1 MTMTEID
8 ILSNE
13 TIDKIAAGEVVERPL
28 NVVKELVENSIDA
41 GSAMISVEI
50 KGGGIDLI
58 RVTDNGSGID
68 ESQCEKAFL
77 RHATS
82 KLHTIEDLN
91 TLVSLGFRGEALS
104 SICAVSK
111 AEMITKPKE
120 SFLGTH
126 LLVEGGKLNEKSKV
140 GAPDGT
146 TIIIRTLFYNTPPR
160 KKFLKSPSSEG
171 AQIQEIMEKFALSR
185 PDIAFQFISNGKTL
199 LSTSGNNNLKDVV
212 YHIFGKDVYN
222 SLLEVDYE
230 GECVKITGFTAKPEF
245 TYQSRGGELYFV
257 NGRCVKS
264 KIINTAIEEV
274 YRNYLMQH
282 RFPFCVLLIT
292 VASDTIDVN
301 VHPQKLEVKFSDNKL
316 ISDCVM
322 SALNEAFNN
331 KDLIPTVTF
340 GENVKPEYSVL
351 KDAVAYIHDET
362 PKRETFTDESEKP
375 DSKVKT
381 DAARESDS
389 KVKSDTV
396 GESDSQVEYAE
407 TVKPLFVEKENVTV
421 KPLSEVRV
429 PEPFEVSRKETVE
442 VEKAP
447 TYVQENFFERHLISD
462 KVLREVKI
470 IGQVFDTYW
479 ICQLD
484 NDMYIIDQHA
494 AHEKVNYE
502 KLVKRY
508 NENLGLTYSQS
519 MNPPLIIHLSP
530 VEAETLLKYMD
541 VFTQTGFEFDDFGM
555 GSFALRSIPLNLYGI
570 DSEELFHRLL
580 NELMEKEGIFP
591 PTFVLEK
598 LASLSCKAAI
608 KGNQRISY
616 TEAQTLL
623 NQLMELENPYNCP
636 HGRPVFIKITKTEM
650 EKKFKRIVE

>member
-1 MTMTEID
+1 MIMTEID

-41 GSAMISVEI
+41 GSSGISVEI

-58 RVTDNGSGID
+58 RVTDNGVGID

-82 KLHTIEDLN
+82 KLRTIEDLN

-111 AEMITKPKE
+111 AEMITKPGE
-120 SFLGTH
+120 AFLGTH
-126 LLVEGGKLNEKSKV
+126 LLVKGGKLNEKSKV

-146 TIIIRTLFYNTPPR
+146 TIIIRNLFYNTPPR
-160 KKFLKSPSSEG
+160 KKFLKSPAAEG
-171 AQIQEIMEKFALSR
+171 AQIEEIMEKFALSR

-212 YHIFGKDVYN
+212 FHIFGKDVYN
-222 SLLEVDYE
+222 SLLEVNFEEE
-230 GECVKITGFTAKPEF
+230 GVKITGFTAKPEF
-245 TYQSRGGELYFV
+245 TYQSRSGELYFV
-257 NGRCVKS
+257 NGRSVKS

-282 RFPFCVLLIT
+282 RFPFCVLLIS
-292 VASDTIDVN
+292 VSSDTIDVN

-316 ISDCVM
+316 ISDCIM
-322 SALNEAFNN
+322 SALNEAFKN
-331 KDLIPTVTF
+331 KDLIPTVTLD
-340 GENVKPEYSVL
+340 EANITSYSAG
-351 KDAVAYIHDET
+351 KDAVAYINNET
-362 PKRETFTDESEKP
+362 PAKEILSDAAKEP

-381 DAARESDS
+381 DAAKEADS
-389 KVKSDTV
+389 
-396 GESDSQVEYAE
+396 EVEFAK
-407 TVKPLFVEKENVTV
+407 TGKALSVEHKENVTV
-421 KPLSEVRV
+421 KPLSEVRI
-429 PEPFEVSRKETVE
+429 PEPFEVSRNETVK

-447 TYVQENFFERHLISD
+447 DYVQESIFERHLISD
-462 KVLREVKI
+462 KALKEVKI
-470 IGQVFDTYW
+470 IGQVFETYW

-502 KLVKRY
+502 KLKKRY
-508 NENLGLTYSQS
+508 NENLGLTYSQA

-541 VFTQTGFEFDDFGM
+541 VFTKTGFEFDDFGM
-555 GSFALRSIPLNLYGI
+555 GSFALRSVPLNLYGI

-580 NELMEKEGIFP
+580 NELMEKDGIFP

>member
-41 GSAMISVEI
+41 GSTMISVEI

-58 RVTDNGSGID
+58 RVTDNGVGID

-82 KLHTIEDLN
+82 KLRTIDDLS

-111 AEMITKPKE
+111 AEMVTKPKD
-120 SFLGTH
+120 SFLGTRVV
-126 LLVEGGKLNEKSKV
+126 VEGGKLTEKSKV

-160 KKFLKSPSSEG
+160 KKFLKSSAAEG
-171 AQIQEIMEKFALSR
+171 AQIEDIMEKFALSR
-185 PDIAFQFISNGKTL
+185 PDISFQFVSNGKTQ

-212 YHIFGKDVYN
+212 FHIFGKDVYN
-222 SLLEVDYE
+222 SLLPVNYQCN
-230 GECVKITGFTAKPEF
+230 GVKIAGLSAKPEF
-245 TYQSRGGELYFV
+245 TYQSRGGEIYFV
-257 NGRCVKS
+257 NGRAVKS

-282 RFPFCVLLIT
+282 RFPFCVLYLT

-316 ISDCVM
+316 ISECIIN
-322 SALNEAFNN
+322 ALNDAFLN
-331 KDLIPTVTF
+331 KDLIPSVTLD
-340 GENVKPEYSVL
+340 EKKKPEYSVEN
-351 KDAVAYIHDET
+351 DAVA
-362 PKRETFTDESEKP
+362 
-375 DSKVKT
+375 
-381 DAARESDS
+381 
-389 KVKSDTV
+389 
-396 GESDSQVEYAE
+396 
-407 TVKPLFVEKENVTV
+407 FVHKEEAINEASSSLNVTLSTPFNDDFGV
-421 KPLSEVRV
+421 SFSNETSENIVSKPLSDVRM
-429 PEPFEVSRKETVE
+429 PEPFEASRKGTVE

-447 TYVQENFFERHLISD
+447 IYVQESFFEKHLIPD
-462 KVLREVKI
+462 KALREVKI
-470 IGQVFDTYW
+470 IGQVFETYW
-479 ICQLD
+479 ICELD

-508 NENLGLTYSQS
+508 NENLGLTYSQA
-519 MNPPLIIHLSP
+519 MNPPLVIHLSP
-530 VEAETLLKYMD
+530 IEAETLNKYID

-580 NELMEKEGIFP
+580 NELMEKEGIYP

-608 KGNQRISY
+608 KGNQRISF
-616 TEAQTLL
+616 TEAKVLL
-623 NQLMELENPYNCP
+623 DQLMELENPYNCP

>member
-1 MTMTEID
+1 MTEID

-41 GSAMISVEI
+41 GSSMISVEI

-160 KKFLKSPSSEG
+160 KKFLKSPSAEG

-222 SLLEVDYE
+222 SLLEVDFE
-230 GECVKITGFTAKPEF
+230 GEGVKITGFTAKPEF

-257 NGRCVKS
+257 NGRSVKS

-331 KDLIPTVTF
+331 KDLIPTVTL
-340 GENVKPEYSVL
+340 GENVKPEYSVS
-351 KDAVAYIHDET
+351 KDAVAYIHNEPLKKET
-362 PKRETFTDESEKP
+362 
-375 DSKVKT
+375 
-381 DAARESDS
+381 
-389 KVKSDTV
+389 
-396 GESDSQVEYAE
+396 
-407 TVKPLFVEKENVTV
+407 NVTV
-421 KPLSEVRV
+421 KPLSEVRI
-429 PEPFEVSRKETVE
+429 PEPYEISRKETVE

-447 TYVQENFFERHLISD
+447 AYVQENFFERHLIPD
-462 KVLREVKI
+462 KALREVKI

-519 MNPPLIIHLSP
+519 MNPPLVIHLSP
-530 VEAETLLKYMD
+530 VEAETLLKYMN

-616 TEAQTLL
+616 AEAQTLL

>member
-1 MTMTEID
+1 MIMTEID

-41 GSAMISVEI
+41 GSLGISVEI

-58 RVTDNGSGID
+58 RVTDNGAGID

-82 KLHTIEDLN
+82 KLRTIEDLN

-111 AEMITKPKE
+111 AEMITKPKDA
-120 SFLGTH
+120 FLGTH

-146 TIIIRTLFYNTPPR
+146 TLIIRNLFYNTPPR
-160 KKFLKSPSSEG
+160 KKFLKSPAAEG

-212 YHIFGKDVYN
+212 FHIFGKDVYN
-222 SLLEVDYE
+222 SLLEVNFEEE
-230 GECVKITGFTAKPEF
+230 GVKITGFTAKPEF
-245 TYQSRGGELYFV
+245 TYQSRSGELYFV
-257 NGRCVKS
+257 NGRSVKS
-264 KIINTAIEEV
+264 KVINTAIEEV

-282 RFPFCVLLIT
+282 RFPFCVLLIS

-301 VHPQKLEVKFSDNKL
+301 VHPQKLEVKFSDNKFV
-316 ISDCVM
+316 SDCIM
-322 SALNEAFNN
+322 SALNEAFKN
-331 KDLIPTVTF
+331 KDLIPTVTLDDT
-340 GENVKPEYSVL
+340 NKATYSVG
-351 KDAVAYIHDET
+351 KDAVAYINNET
-362 PKRETFTDESEKP
+362 PDKEILSDAAKEP

-381 DAARESDS
+381 DAAKESDS
-389 KVKSDTV
+389 
-396 GESDSQVEYAE
+396 EVEFAKTE
-407 TVKPLFVEKENVTV
+407 KPLFVEHKENVTV
-421 KPLSEVRV
+421 KPLSEVRI
-429 PEPFEVSRKETVE
+429 PEPFEVSRNETVE

-447 TYVQENFFERHLISD
+447 DYIQESIFERHLIPD
-462 KVLREVKI
+462 KALKEVKI
-470 IGQVFDTYW
+470 IGQVFETYW

-508 NENLGLTYSQS
+508 NENSGLTYSQA

-541 VFTQTGFEFDDFGM
+541 VFLKTGFEFDDFGM

-580 NELMEKEGIFP
+580 NELMEKDGIFP